1 MRGQRT
7 GRWGLLLL
15 LPAWAAVTGCSTY
28 TLYGNVIYGEI
39 SDMELVD
46 PEDRRLSDPPLTSVR
61 ITLQRDPDK
70 LSRRIAGTDVSDV
83 RGRFVIPL
91 DEFGAG
97 WMEEKWLVRA
107 SKPGFKT
114 ATSVLRLDANT
125 KGKKLLIILGAGLSD
140 EPTAEDLNAE
150 FERFR

>member
-1 MRGQRT
+1 MRSQRT

-15 LPAWAAVTGCSTY
+15 PAWTAALTGCSTY
-28 TLYGNVIYGEI
+28 TLHGNVTYGQI

-46 PEDRRLSDPPLTSVR
+46 PSDRRLSDPPLTSVR
-61 ITLQRDPDK
+61 ITVQRDPDK

-97 WMEEKWLVRA
+97 WMEEEWLIRA

-114 ATSVLRLDANT
+114 ATSILRLDANT
-125 KGKKLLIILGAGLSD
+125 RGKRLLIILGPGLSD